1 MKSKMIKRIIAEDK
15 RHSRDVPIIVLGTVS
30 GSFLFLLILNYTFA
44 LIHGFTALQYLD
56 NCLIRIFPI

>member
-30 GSFLFLLILNYTFA
+30 GSFLLLVILNYAFA
-44 LIHGFTALQYLD
+44 LFNDCTALQYID
-56 NCLIRIFPI
+56 NCLVRIFPA